1 LLRST
6 PILINSSMDGFSSPR
21 PLTDHLWRFDAE
33 R

>member
-6 PILINSSMDGFSSPR
+6 PILINSFMDGFSSSGSPTDPR
-21 PLTDHLWRFDAE
+21 WRFDAE